1 VVAQLNP
8 ILYLVWLLS
17 ISLESIAF
25 AISVVRPNK
34 HVVFRCYLGFCIARS
49 VLLFWAS
56 FGHPWTYW
64 YGYWGG
70 TIIEGMLVLL
80 VAAELA
86 RRVFRPIRIIPKNVL
101 VGFILLTTF
110 VLALA
115 FAASLKTPDASMRI
129 MAIGRAIERTVN
141 LLLFCGM
148 AMMIGLS
155 DYLGLRWK
163 RHAYGIAAGLTVNL
177 AVSTVVQVIYAPFLM
192 GPAAVLRY
200 LQMAGFIIAEVVWI
214 EYLRKPEPELSPVS
228 GSELQKVERI
238 VAEFAA
244 RIGLLKAKHEV
255 VDSNQDA
262 EFVCAARNQQ
272 RIDGR

>member
-1 VVAQLNP
+1 
-8 ILYLVWLLS
+8 
-17 ISLESIAF
+17 
-25 AISVVRPNK
+25 
-34 HVVFRCYLGFCIARS
+34 
-49 VLLFWAS
+49 
-56 FGHPWTYW
+56 
-64 YGYWGG
+64 
-70 TIIEGMLVLL
+70 
-80 VAAELA
+80 
-86 RRVFRPIRIIPKNVL
+86 
-101 VGFILLTTF
+101 

-155 DYLGLRWK
+155 DYLGLHWR

-192 GPAAVLRY
+192 GPAAALRY
-200 LQMAGFIIAEVVWI
+200 LQMAGFVIAEVVWI
-214 EYLRKPEPELSPVS
+214 EYLRKQEPELSPVS

-255 VDSNQDA
+255 VDSNQDV
-262 EFVCAARNQQ
+262 EFLCAARISSVSMEDRPNALGEGPAGGL
-272 RIDGR
+272 R